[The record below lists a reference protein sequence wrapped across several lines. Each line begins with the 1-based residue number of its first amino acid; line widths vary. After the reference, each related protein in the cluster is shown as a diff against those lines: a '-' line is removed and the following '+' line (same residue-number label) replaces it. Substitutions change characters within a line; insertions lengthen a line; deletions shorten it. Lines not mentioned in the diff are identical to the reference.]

1 MKACRGRG
9 DASFGFG
16 VDGLVPDFVGG
27 GGSAVD
33 VRWQRKLAETGDHLV
48 VGSADEPYEAIA
60 VGEDLD
66 GFDKYVIAQCD
77 ALAWLEADSDRRKG
91 EFVLILS
98 GADRPKEAEL
108 SEQARHTLQ
117 LLMHELP
124 LKQAVKLAAEISGE
138 SKNRLY
144 SLALSLQPHPG
155 S

>member
-1 MKACRGRG
+1 M
-9 DASFGFG
+9 F
-16 VDGLVPDFVGG
+16 
-27 GGSAVD
+27 
-33 VRWQRKLAETGDHLV
+33 ETIHDCALG
-48 VGSADEPYEAIA
+48 
-60 VGEDLD
+60 
-66 GFDKYVIAQCD
+66 D
-77 ALAWLEADSDRRKG
+77 ALAWLEADSDHRRG

-144 SLALSLQPHPG
+144 SLALSLQSHPD